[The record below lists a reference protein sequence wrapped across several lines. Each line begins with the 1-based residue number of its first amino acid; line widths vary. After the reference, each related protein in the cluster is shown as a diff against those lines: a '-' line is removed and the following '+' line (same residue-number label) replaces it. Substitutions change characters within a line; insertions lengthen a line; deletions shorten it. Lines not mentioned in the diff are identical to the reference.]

1 MGVQSSTPPLPVRN
15 PYPSEGYGF
24 FKGTGKPG
32 DHLWVHIGSVYL
44 YKLLYSTFTFSKFS
58 TFFLYFLNC

>member
-24 FKGTGKPG
+24 FKGTGKPV
-32 DHLWVHIGSVYL
+32 DHLWVHIGNVYL
-44 YKLLYSTFTFSKFS
+44 YILNI
-58 TFFLYFLNC
+58 YFL